1 MSAGTGSAGSQSGPP
16 LQPTLEGPSLQVRPM
31 TPADVEP
38 LYAVA
43 SDPAIWAMHPEST
56 RWQRDVF
63 QRFADGALA
72 SGGGLVVTR
81 HDTGAL
87 IGASRYYDWSA
98 PERSIVI
105 GFTFLARAHWG
116 DGSNAELKQLMLAHA
131 FTFADTVWFHVG
143 EQNLR
148 SRRAVEKLG
157 AEAVQT
163 VTDVAGRRTVHYR
176 LLHSA

>member
-1 MSAGTGSAGSQSGPP
+1 
-16 LQPTLEGPSLQVRPM
+16 M
-31 TPADVEP
+31 TVHDVEP

-81 HDTGAL
+81 RDGSAL
-87 IGASRYYDWSA
+87 IGASRYYGWNPS
-98 PERSIVI
+98 ERSVVV
-105 GFTFLARAHWG
+105 GFTFLACAHWS
-116 DGSNAELKQLMLAHA
+116 DGTNTELKRLMLDHA
-131 FTFADTVWFHVG
+131 FTFADLVRFHVG
-143 EQNLR
+143 ESNWR

-157 AEAVQT
+157 AAVER
-163 VTDVAGRRTVHYR
+163 TDVNEAGLVSVHYQLTCSR
-176 LLHSA
+176 WRALSEPH

>member
-1 MSAGTGSAGSQSGPP
+1 
-16 LQPTLEGPSLQVRPM
+16 VRPI

-38 LYAVA
+38 LYVVA
-43 SDPAIWAMHPEST
+43 SDPAIWAMHPEPT

-81 HDTGAL
+81 RATGAL
-87 IGASRYYDWSA
+87 IGASRYYDWRA
-98 PERSIVI
+98 AARSVAI
-105 GFTFLARAHWG
+105 GYTFLARAHWG
-116 DGSNAELKQLMLAHA
+116 DGSNDELKQLLLAHA

-143 EQNLR
+143 DRNLR

-157 AEAVQT
+157 AEAVHA
-163 VTDVAGRRTVHYR
+163 VTDAEHRCTVHYR
-176 LLHSA
+176 LRRSASWGDGT